1 MDGIILINKEKKYTS
16 HDVVAKVKKILKVKV
31 GHTGTLD
38 PNATGILPL
47 LLGNATK
54 ISKYLINHNKEY
66 IAELKLG
73 VKTDTADGEGKVIAE
88 KQVNLEEIFE
98 NINESIQQI
107 LNSFVGK
114 TLQKPPMYSAIK
126 VNGKKLYE
134 YARKN
139 EKVEVKSRQI
149 EIYKMELIKLDLKEN
164 IIKFKVR
171 CSKGTYI
178 RTLCED
184 IAEKLNTYG
193 YMKELQRTE
202 VGDFKIENAITI
214 GELEE
219 LVNENI
225 RFSPVLV
232 IGPEGEQLGT
242 MSRREAIEKAYEM
255 GLDLYCVAPNAQPPV
270 CKILDYGKFHFAEQ
284 KKAREAKKKQHVTEV
299 KPLRLSPV
307 IDQHDFE
314 TKLKQ
319 AKKWIEDGQKV
330 KIDMRFRGRMITRK
344 EVGEQVMN
352 KFIEEISDI
361 AGVDKAPSME
371 GNTMSV
377 VLSPKKK

>member
-88 KQVNLEEIFE
+88 KQVNLEGIFE
-98 NINESIQQI
+98 NINESTQQI

-219 LVNENI
+219 LVNEN
-225 RFSPVLV
+225 
-232 IGPEGEQLGT
+232 
-242 MSRREAIEKAYEM
+242 
-255 GLDLYCVAPNAQPPV
+255 
-270 CKILDYGKFHFAEQ
+270 
-284 KKAREAKKKQHVTEV
+284 
-299 KPLRLSPV
+299 
-307 IDQHDFE
+307 
-314 TKLKQ
+314 KLKD
-319 AKKWIEDGQKV
+319 KINEETLNIVNSKDRKYFIKIEELFMDKN
-330 KIDMRFRGRMITRK
+330 IINLD
-344 EVGEQVMN
+344 EDLLN
-352 KFIEEISDI
+352 KFLN
-361 AGVDKAPSME
+361 GVMIKNNNIDGIYRIYNKNNYI
-371 GNTMSV
+371 GLGVNKNQKLKRDV
-377 VLSPKKK
+377 IV